1 MRPKKTILCVD
12 DSEHSNS
19 VRKFMLETRGYRVLI
34 AHSGREAMEM
44 FHDNCVDLVLSDL
57 MMPDMNGAELV
68 RQLKASNPDTPAILF
83 SGKIR
88 AYDEGTHA
96 DVFLPKGTAAPNELL
111 ERIRLLLV
119 RKRGPKKG
127 FRRMSEQIPVMAHTA

>member
-1 MRPKKTILCVD
+1 MRPKKTILSVD

-19 VRKFMLETRGYRVLI
+19 LRKFMLETRGYRVLL
-34 AHSGREAMEM
+34 AHNGREALEI
-44 FHDNCVDLVLSDL
+44 FHDHPIDLVLSDL

-68 RQLKASNPDTPAILF
+68 RKVKDESPETPAILF

-88 AYDEGTHA
+88 AYEEGTHA
-96 DVFLPKGTAAPNELL
+96 DIFLPKGAAAANELL

-127 FRRMSEQIPVMAHTA
+127 VRRPEHAFAQSA